1 LLLAAILPRILSRLP
16 LSPAI
21 VFVAAGALAAL
32 VPVGGRVDP
41 MAHLGLIE
49 HVTELVVIIAL
60 MGVGLALDRPLS
72 LRGWAPTW
80 RLLAI
85 GMPAF
90 IAIAAGLAWAVL
102 GVSVAAAVLLAAV
115 LAPTDP
121 VLASEVQVGEP
132 TDDPGSEDVV
142 RFSLSSEAGLN
153 DGLAFPF
160 VHAAILLVA
169 FGGWEWVGGWVAWE
183 LIGKVAIGVGC
194 GWIVGM
200 LLARLAFR
208 APARSLRFAET
219 AEAIVALSA
228 VFVSYGLAEAVGG
241 YGFLAVFCTAIAL
254 RAFERGHE
262 YHRVLHEFVGQ
273 LERLLTLALLLVF
286 GYALMRG
293 ILGGLTWS
301 AVLWGLCAVLLVRP
315 VTAWL
320 SLRRLDLHTADRR
333 SIAFFGVRGIGSFY
347 YLAFALNTARFP
359 EADVLWAT
367 VSFVVLASVVIH
379 GVSAAPVLRALDR
392 RFGRRTP
399 DPA

>member
-1 LLLAAILPRILSRLP
+1 
-16 LSPAI
+16 
-21 VFVAAGALAAL
+21 
-32 VPVGGRVDP
+32 
-41 MAHLGLIE
+41 M
-49 HVTELVVIIAL
+49 
-60 MGVGLALDRPLS
+60 
-72 LRGWAPTW
+72 
-80 RLLAI
+80 
-85 GMPAF
+85 
-90 IAIAAGLAWAVL
+90 
-102 GVSVAAAVLLAAV
+102 
-115 LAPTDP
+115 
-121 VLASEVQVGEP
+121 
-132 TDDPGSEDVV
+132 
-142 RFSLSSEAGLN
+142 
-153 DGLAFPF
+153 
-160 VHAAILLVA
+160 HAAILLVA

-320 SLRRLDLHTADRR
+320 SLRRLDNNRFNPDPARNDGNHRITPSYNDYRR

>member
-1 LLLAAILPRILSRLP
+1 M
-16 LSPAI
+16 
-21 VFVAAGALAAL
+21 
-32 VPVGGRVDP
+32 DP

-241 YGFLAVFCTAIAL
+241 YGFLAVFCTAIVSTCMA
-254 RAFERGHE
+254 
-262 YHRVLHEFVGQ
+262 
-273 LERLLTLALLLVF
+273 
-286 GYALMRG
+286 
-293 ILGGLTWS
+293 
-301 AVLWGLCAVLLVRP
+301 RP
-315 VTAWL
+315 MPSPST
-320 SLRRLDLHTADRR
+320 TM
-333 SIAFFGVRGIGSFY
+333 
-347 YLAFALNTARFP
+347 
-359 EADVLWAT
+359 
-367 VSFVVLASVVIH
+367 
-379 GVSAAPVLRALDR
+379 
-392 RFGRRTP
+392 
-399 DPA
+399 